1 MARIDPEQ
9 ERRRLFEFY
18 AGQMDGELEQVAAQA
33 YELTDLA
40 REQLRAELARRG
52 LRAELAQAAPVPSPE
67 PLPVPG
73 DPPPAAPPPVE
84 VDVSDREPELRD
96 LVTIRKFRDLPEAL
110 LAKGSLESAGIEAF
124 LVDDNMVRLDWF
136 WSNLMGGVKLCVN
149 REDAEASS
157 GILDQPIPD
166 GFEVTGI
173 GEYQQPHCPAC
184 QSLDVTFQE
193 LDQPVAYVSAYFHL
207 PIPWK
212 RRAWR
217 CRSCNAEWEETE
229 EPEAD
234 QGHPD

>member
-1 MARIDPEQ
+1 MGRIDPAE
-9 ERRRLFEFY
+9 ERRRLLEFY
-18 AGQMDGELEQVAAQA
+18 AGQMDGELEQVAGQA

-52 LRAELAQAAPVPSPE
+52 LSTVLIETAPAGAAKPA
-67 PLPVPG
+67 PLPG
-73 DPPPAAPPPVE
+73 DPPPTPPPPAVTTVAEGE
-84 VDVSDREPELRD
+84 VELRD

-149 REDAEASS
+149 QEDAEASS

-166 GFEVTGI
+166 GFEVAGI

-193 LDQPVAYVSAYFHL
+193 LDQPVAYVSAYFQL

-217 CRSCNAEWEETE
+217 CRACNAEWEETE
-229 EPEAD
+229 EPAAD
-234 QGHPD
+234 HHDSD